1 MTSAVRTCSLRG
13 GFTLIE
19 IIMVLAIASILMG
32 GAVAVMVFSSDERAL
47 RASSGEIELLA
58 KRART
63 IAILQQTP
71 YALEFRLDSV
81 RLLPLA
87 EAGQDEKKTALGH
100 TIGGARVE
108 MKAPGASGPVH
119 ARYNV
124 DPQQVVFV
132 RRWNT
137 QEWLPMSERIV
148 HVWRFDPDGLCE
160 PLSVRV
166 THGTNLIENTYHP
179 LTATIRDNETVL
191 EVK

>member
-1 MTSAVRTCSLRG
+1 MTSVRTCSPRR

-19 IIMVLAIASILMG
+19 IVMVLAIAAMLLG

-47 RASSGEIELLA
+47 RDAAGQIELLA

-63 IAILQQTP
+63 ISILQQKP
-71 YALEFRLDSV
+71 YALEFRPGIV

-100 TIGGARVE
+100 TIGGERVE
-108 MKAPGASGPVH
+108 LETPGAAAPVH
-119 ARYNV
+119 DQIAL
-124 DPQQVVFV
+124 DSQMASFI

-137 QEWLPMSERIV
+137 EVWLPMSDRIV

-160 PLSVRV
+160 PLGVRI
-166 THGTNLIENTYHP
+166 TIGNNYIETTYHP
-179 LTATIRDNETVL
+179 LTATIRDTAL